1 MSPLSLSLGR
11 VAVRYPGAHE
21 PKMPNVSKFRAT
33 KPGIEDAD
41 VHVRF
46 APQKRPFAPTAR
58 YTFRAESLWHKALH
72 SRCNYPSA
80 D

>member
-1 MSPLSLSLGR
+1 MVRMRLMRPSFWEMNMSPLSLGR

-46 APQKRPFAPTAR
+46 APEAVGHECPFG
-58 YTFRAESLWHKALH
+58 
-72 SRCNYPSA
+72 
-80 D
+80 